1 MDKYKAAKTRLIL
14 HKPVKDA
21 EPGDIVIY
29 ITDIQAHVLQPQNP
43 KTIDREISRS
53 VRSGKPGRSYTTK
66 FKPTSP
72 GRIKINFPMND
83 ELKEL
88 VDKAEKEGKRV
99 FLAYP
104 DGGVPIIPGK
114 DLIEKLQADK
124 RKGKLPKD
132 LEDLTEII
140 DAYSVNATLT
150 I

>member
-1 MDKYKAAKTRLIL
+1 MDKYEAAKTRLIL

-53 VRSGKPGRSYTTK
+53 VRSGKPGRSYTTN
-66 FKPTSP
+66 FRPTAP
-72 GRIKINFPMND
+72 GRMKITFPMND

-88 VDKAEKEGKRV
+88 VEKAAKEGRRV
-99 FLAYP
+99 FLAMP
-104 DGGVPIIPGK
+104 EGGVPIIPGK
-114 DLIEKLQADK
+114 DLMEKLRADK

-132 LEDLTEII
+132 LTGIV